1 MNAYVFLASSLII
14 GAVSV
19 YFIFSSEY
27 YDCVV
32 GRISLSIMAITAF
45 VVGHEYLI
53 GWTSEPLPT
62 TTALLVGMALYMA
75 WLLFRFE
82 RRKRRGWVRDDS

>member
-1 MNAYVFLASSLII
+1 MSAYVFLISALVI

-19 YFIFSSEY
+19 YFIFSNNY

-32 GRISLSIMAITAF
+32 GRISLSIMAVASF
-45 VVGHEYLI
+45 VVGHEYI
-53 GWTSEPLPT
+53 EGWTSEPLPT